1 MASVILDTNIIIDY
15 LSLTRAF
22 HSDAVDVLE
31 VLLSSPDKEPVVL
44 AACLKDVYYI
54 LCRQYHHESAV
65 RDRLNGFRQVVSVA
79 ELTNEVLD
87 RAFGS
92 DEPDVEDGIVRATA
106 ELMSAEAIIT
116 RDDAAYKTSR
126 VPSMTAREYCMLM
139 DKDSEAV
146 T

>member
-1 MASVILDTNIIIDY
+1 M
-15 LSLTRAF
+15 
-22 HSDAVDVLE
+22 
-31 VLLSSPDKEPVVL
+31 
-44 AACLKDVYYI
+44 
-54 LCRQYHHESAV
+54 
-65 RDRLNGFRQVVSVA
+65 
-79 ELTNEVLD
+79 LD

-106 ELMSAEAIIT
+106 ELMGAEAIIT

>member
-15 LSLTRAF
+15 LSPTRAF

-54 LCRQYHHESAV
+54 LCRQYRHESAV

-92 DEPDVEDGIVRATA
+92 
-106 ELMSAEAIIT
+106 
-116 RDDAAYKTSR
+116 SR
-126 VPSMTAREYCMLM
+126 M
-139 DKDSEAV
+139 
-146 T
+146 